1 MPITITIFLLMLAPV
16 LTSQDSAKTVA
27 TPPVLPTHEVKL
39 VPPPVPAGLTAGESP
54 APQSSNAQDIRAEY
68 RDGVLR
74 LKIGDTWL
82 PTVGSCCFCPDGAE
96 KPLKWEPAKQQTGKT
111 EKR

>member
-1 MPITITIFLLMLAPV
+1 MPITATFLVLMLV
-16 LTSQDSAKTVA
+16 LIITSQDGAKTGT
-27 TPPVLPTHEVKL
+27 TPPVLPNHEIKL
-39 VPPPVPAGLTAGESP
+39 VPPPVPAGLSPGQSP
-54 APQSSNAQDIRAEY
+54 APQASNAQEIQAQL

-96 KPLKWEPAKQQTGKT
+96 KPLKWEAVKQQTGKT